1 MKVLS
6 TNPKVDKGEAVGVA
20 TYILH
25 LAPWRLSGYN
35 VCPCASTGCAGGC
48 LNVSGRG
55 GIPDGSGC
63 VTVTHMLE
71 RKRFT
76 LTVKLNNI
84 QRARIKRTRR
94 FFEDRASFLRDLVRD
109 IEKGVRNARR
119 DGMVPAFR
127 LNGTSDLRWEVYPV
141 ERDGQ
146 SFANIFEAF
155 PDVQFYDYTKIP
167 NRRNIPANYHL
178 TFSLSESNDAQALQ
192 AIRAGLSVA
201 VPMWAK
207 KGEAL
212 PDTWGGFRAID
223 GDVTDVRFR
232 DPRGVIVALRAKGR
246 PDRTNRFIR
255 NVDAGFR
262 ALPTV

>member
-1 MKVLS
+1 MF
-6 TNPKVDKGEAVGVA
+6 A
-20 TYILH
+20 
-25 LAPWRLSGYN
+25 
-35 VCPCASTGCAGGC
+35 
-48 LNVSGRG
+48 
-55 GIPDGSGC
+55 
-63 VTVTHMLE
+63 
-71 RKRFT
+71 
-76 LTVKLNNI
+76 KLC
-84 QRARIKRTRR
+84 
-94 FFEDRASFLRDLVRD
+94 
-109 IEKGVRNARR
+109 
-119 DGMVPAFR
+119 
-127 LNGTSDLRWEVYPV
+127 TSDLRWEVYPV

-232 DPRGVIVALRAKGR
+232 DPRGVVVALRAKGR
-246 PDRTNRFIR
+246 PDKANRFIR